1 MLMVNGL
8 LYLWA
13 RNAANS
19 QLARSRDHGATWTW
33 ADWKFA
39 SSFGCPT
46 FLNFGRNYTGARD
59 EFVYVY
65 FPDSNSAYETSDH
78 LVLARAPKERIHQ
91 REAYE
96 FFGGFDPSGGPKW
109 TPDLDRRAAVF
120 TPPGRCYRS
129 SVPYSAP
136 PRPYLLVQPVP
147 NVASHDGVG
156 RLDGRFRGGLAI
168 FDAPEPWG
176 PWTTVFFTEQ
186 WDVGPGDTAS
196 FPTKWM
202 SADKQTL
209 YLVFS

>member
-1 MLMVNGL
+1 MVNGL

-120 TPPGRCYRS
+120 THPGRCYRS
-129 SVPYSAP
+129 SVPYSAAL
-136 PRPYLLVQPVP
+136 RRYLLVQTDSLPC
-147 NVASHDGVG
+147 
-156 RLDGRFRGGLAI
+156 
-168 FDAPEPWG
+168 
-176 PWTTVFFTEQ
+176 VF
-186 WDVGPGDTAS
+186 G
-196 FPTKWM
+196 
-202 SADKQTL
+202 
-209 YLVFS
+209 